1 MEADTSPA
9 PEVLFRPVKRQ
20 KHLRKRAD
28 QPSELLSPGPDTAQP
43 SAQTTEPPSGS
54 QIPAD
59 DNDVEIS
66 SILRQRRPHRPRR
79 GGIEFSAETK
89 PKGPGSAT
97 EMESEKTEADI
108 IQERLDRFTPHTD
121 LKVDVNKHMMEY
133 IETELAKR
141 QNRKLAEQNAGRAA
155 GSDQTQTAADTQ
167 QLPLR
172 EPATLGKLHEV
183 DLGQEAKLQNIA
195 RTQEATARL
204 AGKRSPSPEKR
215 PVDSRGRHRRRTSA
229 DIERDR
235 LVEEVLR
242 ESKLDVYDEPEPEP
256 EQDDQAADDRIAEQF
271 RRDFLEA
278 IQTRRRMARSRA
290 ARNQGQADT
299 RRRGPKLGGS
309 RSLRAAYR
317 EQQVKA
323 TQK

>member
-1 MEADTSPA
+1 MASTNNI
-9 PEVLFRPVKRQ
+9 R
-20 KHLRKRAD
+20 
-28 QPSELLSPGPDTAQP
+28 
-43 SAQTTEPPSGS
+43 
-54 QIPAD
+54 
-59 DNDVEIS
+59 
-66 SILRQRRPHRPRR
+66 
-79 GGIEFSAETK
+79 
-89 PKGPGSAT
+89 
-97 EMESEKTEADI
+97 
-108 IQERLDRFTPHTD
+108 
-121 LKVDVNKHMMEY
+121 MEY

-141 QNRKLAEQNAGRAA
+141 QNRNLAEQNAGRAA
-155 GSDQTQTAADTQ
+155 GSDQAQAAADTQ

-172 EPATLGKLHEV
+172 EPAALGKLHEV

-204 AGKRSPSPEKR
+204 AGKRSPSPENR
-215 PVDSRGRHRRRTSA
+215 PADSRGRHRRRTSA

-242 ESKLDVYDEPEPEP
+242 ESKRMCTHPHTAQLLLTTTTVDVYDEPEPEP

-278 IQTRRRMARSRA
+278 IQTRRRMARSRTT
-290 ARNQGQADT
+290 RNQAQADT

-309 RSLRAAYR
+309 RSVRAAYR

>member
-121 LKVDVNKHMMEY
+121 LKVDVNKHMY
-133 IETELAKR
+133 GVT
-141 QNRKLAEQNAGRAA
+141 
-155 GSDQTQTAADTQ
+155 S
-167 QLPLR
+167 LPSLPS
-172 EPATLGKLHEV
+172 EG
-183 DLGQEAKLQNIA
+183 
-195 RTQEATARL
+195 TAR
-204 AGKRSPSPEKR
+204 PC
-215 PVDSRGRHRRRTSA
+215 
-229 DIERDR
+229 
-235 LVEEVLR
+235 
-242 ESKLDVYDEPEPEP
+242 
-256 EQDDQAADDRIAEQF
+256 
-271 RRDFLEA
+271 
-278 IQTRRRMARSRA
+278 
-290 ARNQGQADT
+290 
-299 RRRGPKLGGS
+299 GG
-309 RSLRAAYR
+309 Y
-317 EQQVKA
+317 
-323 TQK
+323 

>member
-1 MEADTSPA
+1 MA
-9 PEVLFRPVKRQ
+9 
-20 KHLRKRAD
+20 
-28 QPSELLSPGPDTAQP
+28 
-43 SAQTTEPPSGS
+43 
-54 QIPAD
+54 
-59 DNDVEIS
+59 
-66 SILRQRRPHRPRR
+66 
-79 GGIEFSAETK
+79 
-89 PKGPGSAT
+89 AT
-97 EMESEKTEADI
+97 
-108 IQERLDRFTPHTD
+108 
-121 LKVDVNKHMMEY
+121 NKIRMEY

-242 ESKLDVYDEPEPEP
+242 ESKRMCILFQAMQPLANDKQWTSMMNPSPNLSKMTRPPTTALQSNSDGIFWKPSRLGVGWQDRGLPATRARPIRDVVGPSLEE
-256 EQDDQAADDRIAEQF
+256 AAACVLLI
-271 RRDFLEA
+271 
-278 IQTRRRMARSRA
+278 
-290 ARNQGQADT
+290 
-299 RRRGPKLGGS
+299 GS
-309 RSLRAAYR
+309 S
-317 EQQVKA
+317 K
-323 TQK
+323 